1 MLYFDVKDDDNDPF
15 DEIAER
21 IYRFVITNTDIDR
34 LRLNCHGFFL
44 LLSVKVGQCFSKMP
58 LIFEFHL

>member
-1 MLYFDVKDDDNDPF
+1 MLYFDVKDDDNDLF
-15 DEIAER
+15 DEIAKR

-34 LRLNCHGFFL
+34 VRLNCHGFLL

-58 LIFEFHL
+58 